1 MSERSSVQNPMLRY
15 AQQIGWKYINPSEA
29 IKFRGGNAGMYFTD
43 VLRSQLLRLNPGVV
57 DADRASEILRK
68 LNLLRANIEGNRDA
82 LSWLKGEQ
90 SIFVHEENRELNVR
104 LIDFDNPENN
114 IFHVSDEWKHR
125 GIAFANRADAVFVI
139 NGFPIAIAE
148 TKAAEKR
155 DGLAEGMTQI
165 RRYHNETPEMLIA
178 PQVFEVTELIKF
190 FYGVTWSTARKN
202 LFNWKDVVKGDYE
215 HTIKTF
221 FDRQRFLKLLRDY
234 IIFLTKDD
242 DLVKIILRQ
251 HQTRAVEK
259 VIDRVYDPN
268 KRRGL
273 IWHTQGS
280 GKTLT
285 MITIA
290 SKLLREVKG
299 AEKPTVLMI
308 VDRTELES
316 QLFKNISGYGISN
329 VQVAN
334 SKRELQR
341 ILGSDYRGLIVSMIH
356 KFDDIPAD
364 INIRKD
370 VVVLVDEAH
379 RTTGGD
385 LGNYLLAA
393 LPNAT
398 YIGFTGT
405 PIDNL
410 SKGKG
415 TFKVFGMDDEKG
427 YLDKYSIA
435 ESIDDGTTV
444 QLNYALAPSDLLVDS
459 EVLER
464 EFLNL
469 ADAQGVSDIEELN
482 AILDRAVELKE
493 MLKAPT
499 RVEKIAKF
507 VAQHFKENVEP
518 MGFKAFLVAVDR
530 PACAAYKKEL
540 DKYLPPEY
548 SKVVYSPYHNDSLDM
563 KDYYLSEDEEK
574 QTRKDFLNKELL
586 PKILIVTQKLLTGF
600 DAPILYCM
608 YLDKPMRDHV
618 LLQAIARVN
627 RPYEDDDGLVKP
639 CGFVLDF
646 VGIFEK
652 LEKALAF
659 DSDVVASIIKNIDT
673 LRVLFK
679 TYMEDVA
686 KSYLALAQGWDDKS
700 REKAIEYFANKDV
713 RETFYRF
720 FKQVQSIY
728 DILSPDAFLRP
739 YIDDYQSLTRLY
751 NLIRNMYSDNVYI
764 DKELTEKTK
773 QLLREKTTGGDIES
787 SDTIHQLGPNELSAI
802 RSSGTSDRVKILNL
816 RKLITIIAL
825 KDGPTNPILRLIGER
840 AKALADAYED
850 RQIETQEA
858 LARFMELAQQYI
870 NSDEERRNLGLDEN
884 TFAIYTIIRPISPT
898 FSPEQAQKINAIFK
912 EFPDYGW
919 DETQERKLRGK
930 LYKCILPLVG
940 ASKMTDTTDS
950 LLRLRRA

>member
-1 MSERSSVQNPMLRY
+1 MLKY
-15 AQQIGWKYINPSEA
+15 AQQIGWQYISPSEA
-29 IKFRGGNAGMYFTD
+29 LRLRGGDTGLYFTD
-43 VLRSQLLRLNPGVV
+43 VLRSQLIRLNPGVV

-82 LSWLKGEQ
+82 LSWIKGEQ
-90 SIFVHEENRELNVR
+90 SIFVPEENRELNVR
-104 LIDFDNPENN
+104 LIDFENPENN
-114 IFHVSDEWKHR
+114 ISQVTDEWFYR
-125 GIAFANRADAVFVI
+125 GTAFHNRADVIFLI
-139 NGFPIAIAE
+139 NGIPIAIAE
-148 TKAAEKR
+148 TKAAEKK

-165 RRYHNETPEMLIA
+165 RRYHNETPEMLISL
-178 PQVFEVTELIKF
+178 QIFEVTELIKF

-202 LFNWKDVVKGDYE
+202 VFNWKDVVKGDYE
-215 HTIKTF
+215 HTVKTF
-221 FDRQRFLKLLRDY
+221 FDRQRFLNLLRDY
-234 IIFLTKDD
+234 IVFLTRDD
-242 DLVKIILRQ
+242 DLIKIILRQ

-259 VIDRVYDPN
+259 VIDRVYDPM

-299 AEKPTVLMI
+299 SDKPTVLMI

-316 QLFKNISGYGISN
+316 QLFKNITGYGIGN

-341 ILGSDYRGLIVSMIH
+341 ILGSDYRGLVVSMIH
-356 KFDDIPAD
+356 KFDDIPAN
-364 INIRKD
+364 INTRRN

-405 PIDNL
+405 PIDNIA
-410 SKGKG
+410 KGKG

-435 ESIDDGTTV
+435 ESIKDGATV
-444 QLNYALAPSDLLVDS
+444 QLNYALAPSDLLVES
-459 EVLER
+459 EILER

-482 AILDRAVELKE
+482 AILDRAVVLKE
-493 MLKAPT
+493 MLKAPS
-499 RVEKIAKF
+499 RVENVAKY
-507 VAQHFKENVEP
+507 VAQHFRENVEP

-548 SKVVYSPYHNDSLDM
+548 SKVIYSPYYNDDLNM
-563 KDYYLSEDEEK
+563 KEYYLSEDEEK
-574 QTRKDFLNKELL
+574 QIRKNFLKKDSL

-673 LRVLFK
+673 LKILFK
-679 TYMEDVA
+679 NYMEDVA
-686 KSYLALAQGWDDKS
+686 NPYLSLAQGWDDKS
-700 REKAIEYFANKDV
+700 KERAIGYFEDKEKREAFFK
-713 RETFYRF
+713 F
-720 FKQVQSIY
+720 FKQVQNIY

-739 YIDDYQSLTRLY
+739 YIVDYQNLARLY
-751 NLIRNMYSDNVYI
+751 GLICNAYSDLYV
-764 DKELTEKTK
+764 DKELTAKTRELLK
-773 QLLREKTTGGDIES
+773 QKTTGSDIEPPGA
-787 SDTIHQLGPNELSAI
+787 IHRLGSKELAAI
-802 RSSGTSDRVKILNL
+802 KHDGTSDRTKILNL
-816 RKLITIIAL
+816 RKIISIIAHR
-825 KDGPTNPILRLIGER
+825 DGPTNPILRLIGER
-840 AKALADAYED
+840 AEALAQAYED
-850 RQIETQEA
+850 RQIQTQET
-858 LARFMELAQQYI
+858 LARFEDLAEQYI
-870 NSDEERRNLGLDEN
+870 NSEEERKKLNLDEN
-884 TFAIYTIIRPISPT
+884 TFAIYMILKADVDNFTT
-898 FSPEQAQKINAIFK
+898 KQAKDIDSIFRA
-912 EFPDYGW
+912 FPDYGW
-919 DETQERKLRGK
+919 DETQERKLRGQ
-930 LYKCILPLVG
+930 LYKPIKALVG
-940 ASKMTDTTDS
+940 TSRMTETTDS
-950 LLRLRRA
+950 LMRLRRI

>member
-1 MSERSSVQNPMLRY
+1 MSERSAVQNPMIKY
-15 AQQIGWKYINPSEA
+15 AQQIGWQYVIPAEA
-29 IKFRGGNAGMYFTD
+29 LKFRGGDTGMYFTD
-43 VLRSQLLRLNPGVV
+43 VLRSQLLHLNPGVV

-68 LNLLRANIEGNRDA
+68 LNLLRANLEGNRDA
-82 LSWLKGEQ
+82 LSWLRGEQ
-90 SIFVHEENRELNVR
+90 SIFVPEENRELNVR
-104 LIDFDNPENN
+104 LIDFDHPDNN
-114 IFHVSDEWKHR
+114 IFQVTDEWRHR
-125 GIAFANRADAVFVI
+125 GIAFPNRADVVFLI

-148 TKAAEKR
+148 TKAAEKK

-165 RRYHNETPEMLIA
+165 RRYHQETPEMLIA

-190 FYGVTWSTARKN
+190 FYGATWSTARKN
-202 LFNWKDVVKGDYE
+202 VFNWKDEFKGNYE

-242 DLVKIILRQ
+242 DLIKIILRQ

-259 VIDRVYDPN
+259 VIDRVYESD
-268 KRRGL
+268 KMRGL

-290 SKLLREVKG
+290 SKLLREVRG
-299 AEKPTVLMI
+299 LEKPTVLMI

-334 SKRELQR
+334 SKRELQS
-341 ILGSDYRGLIVSMIH
+341 ILGSDYRGLVVSMIH

-364 INIRKD
+364 INTRKD

-385 LGNYLLAA
+385 LGNYLVAA

-410 SKGKG
+410 AKGKG
-415 TFKVFGMDDEKG
+415 TFKVFGIDDQRG

-459 EVLER
+459 DVLEK

-482 AILDRAVELKE
+482 AILDRAVLLKE

-499 RVEKIAKF
+499 RVEKIARY
-507 VAQHFKENVEP
+507 VAQHFRENVEP

-530 PACAAYKKEL
+530 PACAAYKREL

-548 SKVVYSPYHNDSLDM
+548 SKVVYSPYHNDPADM
-563 KDYYLSEDEEK
+563 KEYYLGDDEEK
-574 QTRKDFLNKELL
+574 RIRKDFLKKGSL

-600 DAPILYCM
+600 DASILYCM

-673 LRVLFK
+673 LRILFK
-679 TYMEDVA
+679 TYMEVVA
-686 KSYLALAQGWDDKS
+686 KPYLALAQGWDDKS
-700 REKAIEYFANKDV
+700 KEAAIEYFANKEV
-713 RETFYRF
+713 RETFFRF
-720 FKQVQSIY
+720 FKQTQNIY

-739 YIDDYQSLTRLY
+739 YIDSYQDLARLY
-751 NLIRNMYSDNVYI
+751 GLIRNSYSDLYV
-764 DKELTEKTK
+764 DKELTDKTK
-773 QLLREKTTGGDIES
+773 DLLRQKTTGGDIEPPGA
-787 SDTIHQLGPNELSAI
+787 IHQLGPKELAAI
-802 RSSGTSDRVKILNL
+802 KSSGTSARAKILNL
-816 RKLITIIAL
+816 RKIIAIVAI
-825 KDGPTNPILRLIGER
+825 KDSKNPFLRLIGER
-840 AKALADAYED
+840 ARELAQAYED
-850 RQIETQEA
+850 RQIETQET
-858 LARFMELAQQYI
+858 LARFMNLAQQYI
-870 NSDEERRNLGLDEN
+870 DSEEERTRLGLDEN
-884 TFAIYTIIRPISPT
+884 AFAIYTELRSHMDS
-898 FSPEQAQKINAIFK
+898 FSPKQAQEIDAIFK
-912 EFPDYGW
+912 DFPDYGW
-919 DETQERKLRGK
+919 DEAQERKLRAK
-930 LYKCILPLVG
+930 LYKSILALVG
-940 ASKMTDTTDS
+940 KSKMIEVTDS

>member
-1 MSERSSVQNPMLRY
+1 MIKY
-15 AQQIGWKYINPSEA
+15 AEQIGWQYISPAEA
-29 IKFRGGNAGMYFTD
+29 MKLRGGDTGIYFTD
-43 VLRSQLLRLNPGVV
+43 VLASQIQNLNPGVV
-57 DADRASEILRK
+57 DAGRASEILRK
-68 LNLLRANIEGNRDA
+68 LNLLRANLEGNRDA
-82 LSWLKGEQ
+82 LSWLRGEQ
-90 SIFVHEENRELNVR
+90 SIFVPEENRELNVR
-104 LIDFDNPENN
+104 LIDFDHPENN
-114 IFHVSDEWKHR
+114 IFHVTDEWRHK
-125 GIAFANRADAVFVI
+125 GIAFANRADVIFLI
-139 NGFPIAIAE
+139 NGFPVALAE

-165 RRYHNETPEMLIA
+165 RRYHQETPEMLIA

-190 FYGVTWSTARKN
+190 FYGTTWSTARKN
-202 LFNWKDVVKGDYE
+202 VFNWKEDFKGDYE

-221 FDRQRFLKLLRDY
+221 FDRERFLKLLRDY

-242 DLVKIILRQ
+242 DLIKIILRQ

-259 VIDRVYDPN
+259 VIDRVYDSD

-290 SKLLREVKG
+290 SKLLREVHG
-299 AEKPTVLMI
+299 TEKPTVLMI

-341 ILGSDYRGLIVSMIH
+341 ILGSDYRGLVVSMIH

-364 INIRKD
+364 INTRKN
-370 VVVLVDEAH
+370 VIVLVDEAH

-385 LGNYLLAA
+385 LGNYLVAA

-405 PIDNL
+405 PIDNI

-415 TFKVFGMDDEKG
+415 TFKVFGIDDQRG

-435 ESIDDGTTV
+435 ESIGDGTTV

-469 ADAQGVSDIEELN
+469 ADAQGVSDIDELN
-482 AILDRAVELKE
+482 AILDRAVILKE

-499 RVEKIAKF
+499 RVEKIARY
-507 VAQHFKENVEP
+507 VAKHFRENVEP

-530 PACAAYKKEL
+530 PACAAYKREL

-548 SKVVYSPYHNDSLDM
+548 SKVVYSPYHNDPIEM
-563 KDYYLSEDEEK
+563 KEYYLGADEEK
-574 QTRKDFLNKELL
+574 KIRKDFLKKDSL

-673 LRVLFK
+673 LRILFK

-686 KSYLALAQGWDDKS
+686 KPYLSLAQGWDDKS
-700 REKAIEYFANKDV
+700 KEAAIEYFADKKGRD
-713 RETFYRF
+713 TFFRF

-739 YIDDYQSLTRLY
+739 YITNYQDLARLY
-751 NLIRNMYSDNVYI
+751 ALIRNMYSDNVYV
-764 DKELTEKTK
+764 DKELTEKTRE
-773 QLLREKTTGGDIES
+773 LLRQNTTGGEIENRQE
-787 SDTIHQLGPNELSAI
+787 IHQLGLKELNAI
-802 RSSGTSDRVKILNL
+802 RNSSRSDRTKILNL
-816 RKLITIIAL
+816 RKLIAIVAM
-825 KDGPTNPILRLIGER
+825 KDGATNPVLRLIGER
-840 AKALADAYED
+840 ARSLAEAYED

-858 LARFMELAQQYI
+858 LSRFLDLTQQYI
-870 NSDEERRNLGLDEN
+870 DSDEERRKLGLDEN
-884 TFAIYTIIRPISPT
+884 AFAIYTEIRYHLDSFAPK
-898 FSPEQAQKINAIFK
+898 QAEEINAIFMD
-912 EFPDYGW
+912 FPDYGW
-919 DETQERKLRGK
+919 DESQERKLRAK
-930 LYKCILPLVG
+930 LYKSIRSLVG
-940 ASKMTDTTDS
+940 ASKMIEVTDS

>member
-1 MSERSSVQNPMLRY
+1 MSERSSVQKPMLKY
-15 AQQIGWKYINPSEA
+15 SQEIGWEYVNPSVA
-29 IKFRGGNAGMYFTD
+29 MRLRGGDTGLHFSD
-43 VLRSQLLRLNPGVV
+43 VLRSQLQRLNPRVV
-57 DADRASEILRK
+57 DSDRASEILRK
-68 LNLLRANIEGNRDA
+68 LNLLRPSIEGNRDA
-82 LSWLKGEQ
+82 LSWLRGEQ
-90 SIFVHEENRELNVR
+90 SIFVPEENRERNVR

-114 IFHVSDEWKHR
+114 IFQVTDEWKHR
-125 GIAFANRADAVFVI
+125 GIAFPNRADVVFLI

-148 TKAAEKR
+148 TKAAEKK
-155 DGLAEGMTQI
+155 DGLADGMTQI
-165 RRYHNETPEMLIA
+165 RRYHRETPEMLIA

-202 LFNWKDVVKGDYE
+202 VFNWKDVFCGDYE
-215 HTIKTF
+215 NTIKTF
-221 FDRQRFLKLLRDY
+221 FDRQRFLKLLSDY
-234 IIFLTKDD
+234 IVFLTKDD
-242 DLVKIILRQ
+242 DLIKIILRQ

-259 VIDRVYDPN
+259 VINRVYDPD

-290 SKLLREVKG
+290 SKLLREVHG
-299 AEKPTVLMI
+299 TEKPTVLMI

-316 QLFKNISGYGISN
+316 QLFKNITGYGIAN
-329 VQVAN
+329 VQVAG

-341 ILGSDYRGLIVSMIH
+341 VLGSDYRGLVVTMIH
-356 KFDDIPAD
+356 KFDDIPAN
-364 INIRKD
+364 INTRKD

-385 LGNYLLAA
+385 LGNYLMAA
-393 LPNAT
+393 LPNAS

-405 PIDNL
+405 PIDNI
-410 SKGKG
+410 SRGKG
-415 TFKVFGMDDEKG
+415 TFKVFGMDDERG

-435 ESIDDGTTV
+435 ESIEDGTTV

-459 EVLER
+459 EILEK

-469 ADAQGVSDIEELN
+469 ADVQGVSDIEELN

-493 MLKAPT
+493 MLKAPS
-499 RVEKIAKF
+499 RVEKVAKY
-507 VAQHFKENVEP
+507 VAQHFQENVEP

-548 SKVVYSPYHNDSLDM
+548 SKVVYSPYHNDDLDM
-563 KDYYLSEDEEK
+563 KEYYLSEDEEK
-574 QTRKDFLNKELL
+574 QIRKDFLKKGSL

-627 RPYEDDDGLVKP
+627 RPYEDNDGLLKP

-673 LRVLFK
+673 LKVLFAA
-679 TYMEDVA
+679 YIQDVA
-686 KSYLALAQGWDDKS
+686 KLYLSLAEGWDDKS
-700 REKAIEYFANKDV
+700 KEKAIEYFADKET
-713 RETFYRF
+713 REAFFKF
-720 FKQVQSIY
+720 FKQVQNIY

-739 YIDDYQSLTRLY
+739 FIDDYQNLARLY
-751 NLIRNMYSDNVYI
+751 GLVRNAYSDIYV
-764 DKELTEKTK
+764 DRELTAKTRE
-773 QLLREKTTGGDIES
+773 LLQQKTTGGDIVPPGA
-787 SDTIHQLGPNELSAI
+787 IHNLGPNELAAI
-802 RSSGTSDRVKILNL
+802 KRSGTSDRTKILNL
-816 RKLITIIAL
+816 RKIIAIIAH
-825 KDGPTNPILRLIGER
+825 KEGPTNPILRLIGER
-840 AKALADAYED
+840 AEALAQAYED
-850 RQIETQEA
+850 RQIETQET
-858 LARFMELAQQYI
+858 LARFEELAQQYI
-870 NSDEERRNLGLDEN
+870 NSDEERKRLGLNEN
-884 TFAIYTIIRPISPT
+884 AFAIFTVLKPYTDK
-898 FSPEQAQKINAIFK
+898 FSTMQAEELDAIFK
-912 EFPDYGW
+912 DFPDYEW
-919 DETQERKLRGK
+919 DENQERKLRAK
-930 LYKCILPLVG
+930 LYKPIRSLIG
-940 ASKMTDTTDS
+940 TSKMIEVTDS

>member
-1 MSERSSVQNPMLRY
+1 MS
-15 AQQIGWKYINPSEA
+15 
-29 IKFRGGNAGMYFTD
+29 
-43 VLRSQLLRLNPGVV
+43 
-57 DADRASEILRK
+57 
-68 LNLLRANIEGNRDA
+68 
-82 LSWLKGEQ
+82 LSWSGSARLHWW
-90 SIFVHEENRELNVR
+90 SISSRTAREASRPSRPRSEKRKIGELNVR
-104 LIDFDNPENN
+104 LIDFDIPDNN
-114 IFHVSDEWKHR
+114 IFQVTDEWRHK
-125 GIAFANRADAVFVI
+125 GIAFANRSDVVFLI
-139 NGFPIAIAE
+139 NGFPIAMAE
-148 TKAAEKR
+148 TKSAEKR

-165 RRYHNETPEMLIA
+165 RRYHQETPEMLIA

-202 LFNWKDVVKGDYE
+202 IFNWKDEFKGNYE

-221 FDRQRFLKLLRDY
+221 FDRKRFLKLLRDY

-242 DLVKIILRQ
+242 DLIKIILRQ

-259 VIDRVYDPN
+259 VIDRVYESD
-268 KRRGL
+268 KMRGL

-290 SKLLREVKG
+290 SKLLREIRG
-299 AEKPTVLMI
+299 TEKPTVLMI

-341 ILGSDYRGLIVSMIH
+341 ILGSDYRGLVVSMIH

-364 INIRKD
+364 INTRKD

-385 LGNYLLAA
+385 LGNYLVAA

-410 SKGKG
+410 AKGKG
-415 TFKVFGMDDEKG
+415 TFKVFGIDDQRG

-459 EVLER
+459 NVLEK

-482 AILDRAVELKE
+482 AILDRAVVLKE

-499 RVEKIAKF
+499 RVEKIARY
-507 VAQHFKENVEP
+507 VAQHFRENVEP

-530 PACAAYKKEL
+530 PACAAYKREL

-548 SKVVYSPYHNDSLDM
+548 SKVVYSPYHNDPIDM
-563 KDYYLSEDEEK
+563 KEYYLGEDEEK
-574 QTRKDFLNKELL
+574 RIRKDFLKKGSL

-627 RPYEDDDGLVKP
+627 RPYEDDEGLVKP

-673 LRVLFK
+673 LRVLFE

-686 KSYLALAQGWDDKS
+686 KPYLSLAQGWDDKS
-700 REKAIEYFANKDV
+700 KEAAIEYFADKKV
-713 RETFYRF
+713 RDTFFRF

-739 YIDDYQSLTRLY
+739 YISSYQDLARLY
-751 NLIRNMYSDNVYI
+751 ALIRNMYSDNVYV

-773 QLLREKTTGGDIES
+773 ELLKENTAGGEIEKLRE
-787 SDTIHQLGPNELSAI
+787 IHQLGLKELNAI
-802 RSSGTSDRVKILNL
+802 RNSSTSDRTKVLNL
-816 RKLITIIAL
+816 RKLIAIVAL
-825 KDGPTNPILRLIGER
+825 KDGSNNPVLRLIGER
-840 AKALADAYED
+840 ARSLAEAYED

-858 LARFMELAQQYI
+858 LARFLDLTQQYI
-870 NSDEERRNLGLDEN
+870 DSEEERRKLGLDEDE
-884 TFAIYTIIRPISPT
+884 FAIYTKLRSHIDSFTPK
-898 FSPEQAQKINAIFK
+898 QAQEINGIFK
-912 EFPDYGW
+912 DFPDYGW
-919 DETQERKLRGK
+919 DEAQERRLRTK
-930 LYKCILPLVG
+930 LYMPIRSLVG
-940 ASKMTDTTDS
+940 TSKMTEVTDS